1 MRRHCR
7 LSGPVALLFAALPIA
22 ASAQD
27 REIGSGFDCLI
38 QPTQVLKLGTPIPGL
53 LNEVLVDRG
62 SRVKKGDVIARLE
75 STVETASVA
84 LARARAENYS
94 SVEAARARLEFQAR
108 KADRMARLR
117 KTDNVAVSTADEA
130 ETGARVAESELREA
144 TVTSELAKLEQAR
157 AEEILRQRTILSPID
172 GVVVERKL
180 GPGEYAFD
188 QAHLVTLSQI
198 DPLRVE
204 TFLPLSQFGRIR
216 PGMTAEVE
224 PEDPVGGKYTA
235 TVTVVDHVFDPGS
248 GTIGVRLEL
257 PNPGDA
263 LPAGLKCQV
272 HFLRPS

>member
-1 MRRHCR
+1 
-7 LSGPVALLFAALPIA
+7 
-22 ASAQD
+22 
-27 REIGSGFDCLI
+27 
-38 QPTQVLKLGTPIPGL
+38 
-53 LNEVLVDRG
+53 
-62 SRVKKGDVIARLE
+62 
-75 STVETASVA
+75 
-84 LARARAENYS
+84 
-94 SVEAARARLEFQAR
+94 
-108 KADRMARLR
+108 MARLR

-130 ETGARVAESELREA
+130 ETSARVAESELREA
-144 TVTSELAKLEQAR
+144 QVTIELAKLDLAR
-157 AEEILRQRTILSPID
+157 AEEVLRQRTIRSPID

-188 QAHLVTLSQI
+188 QAHLVTVSQI

-257 PNPGDA
+257 PNPGNA

>member
-1 MRRHCR
+1 MKRHCR
-7 LSGPVALLFAALPIA
+7 VAGSVALLVVALPLA

-27 REIGSGFDCLI
+27 RDIGSGFDCLI

-62 SRVKKGDVIARLE
+62 AHVKKGDVIARLE

-84 LARARAENYS
+84 LARARAENQS
-94 SVEAARARLEFQAR
+94 SVEAARARLDFQAR

-130 ETGARVAESELREA
+130 ETSARVAESELREA
-144 TVTSELAKLEQAR
+144 QVTIELAKLDLAR
-157 AEEILRQRTILSPID
+157 AEEVLRQRTIRSPID

-188 QAHLVTLSQI
+188 QAHLVTVSQI

-257 PNPGDA
+257 PNPGNA

>member
-1 MRRHCR
+1 MRRYCR
-7 LSGPVALLFAALPIA
+7 IAGPVVLLVAALPVA

-27 REIGSGFDCLI
+27 HDIGSGFDCLI

-62 SRVKKGDVIARLE
+62 AHVKKGDVIARLE

-84 LARARAENYS
+84 LARARAENQS

-108 KADRMARLR
+108 KADRMVRLR

-130 ETGARVAESELREA
+130 ETAARVAESELREA
-144 TVTSELAKLEQAR
+144 QVNLDLAKLEQAR
-157 AEEILRQRTILSPID
+157 AEEVLRQRTIRSPVD

-188 QAHLVTLSQI
+188 QAHLVTVSQI

-204 TFLPLSQFGRIR
+204 VFLPLSQFGRIR

-257 PNPGDA
+257 ANPGDA

>member
-1 MRRHCR
+1 MNGHRNVG
-7 LSGPVALLFAALPIA
+7 LLALLVAALPIV
-22 ASAQD
+22 ASAQERD
-27 REIGSGFDCLI
+27 IGSAFDCLI

-62 SRVKKGDVIARLE
+62 DHLKKGDVIARLE

-84 LARARAENYS
+84 LAKARAENQS
-94 SVEAARARLEFQAR
+94 SVEAARARLDFQAR

-130 ETGARVAESELREA
+130 ETSARVAESELREA
-144 TVTSELAKLEQAR
+144 QVTIELAKLELAR
-157 AEEILRQRTILSPID
+157 AQEVLRQRTIRSPID

-188 QAHLVTLSQI
+188 QAHLGTVSQI

-204 TFLPLSQFGRIR
+204 AFLPLSQFGRIR
-216 PGMTAEVE
+216 PGMTAEIE

-235 TVTVVDHVFDPGS
+235 TVTVVDQVFDPGS

>member
-1 MRRHCR
+1 MNGHRSVG
-7 LSGPVALLFAALPIA
+7 LLALLVAALPIV

-27 REIGSGFDCLI
+27 RDIGSGFDCLI

-62 SRVKKGDVIARLE
+62 DHLKKGDVIARLE

-84 LARARAENYS
+84 LAKARAENQS
-94 SVEAARARLEFQAR
+94 SVEAARARLDFQAR

-130 ETGARVAESELREA
+130 ETSARVAESELREA
-144 TVTSELAKLEQAR
+144 NVTIELAKLELAR
-157 AEEILRQRTILSPID
+157 AQEVLRQRTIRSPID

-188 QAHLVTLSQI
+188 QAHLVTVSQI

-204 TFLPLSQFGRIR
+204 AFLPLSQFGRIR

-235 TVTVVDHVFDPGS
+235 TVTVVDQVFDPGS

-257 PNPGDA
+257 PNPGNA

>member
-1 MRRHCR
+1 MNGHRSVG
-7 LSGPVALLFAALPIA
+7 LLALLVAALPIV

-27 REIGSGFDCLI
+27 RDIGSGFDCLI

-62 SRVKKGDVIARLE
+62 DHVKKGDVIARLE

-84 LARARAENYS
+84 LAKARSENQS
-94 SVEAARARLEFQAR
+94 SVEAARARLDFQAR

-130 ETGARVAESELREA
+130 ETSARVAESELREA
-144 TVTSELAKLEQAR
+144 QVTIELAKLELAR
-157 AEEILRQRTILSPID
+157 AQEVLRQRTIRSPID

-204 TFLPLSQFGRIR
+204 AFLPLSQFGRIR
-216 PGMTAEVE
+216 PGMTADVE

-235 TVTVVDHVFDPGS
+235 TVTVVDQVFDPGS

-257 PNPGDA
+257 PNPGNA

>member
-1 MRRHCR
+1 MNGHRSVG
-7 LSGPVALLFAALPIA
+7 LLALVVAALPIV

-27 REIGSGFDCLI
+27 RDIGSGFDCLI

-62 SRVKKGDVIARLE
+62 DHLKKGDVIARLE

-84 LARARAENYS
+84 LARARAENQS
-94 SVEAARARLEFQAR
+94 SVEAARARLDFQAR

-130 ETGARVAESELREA
+130 ETSARVAESELREA
-144 TVTSELAKLEQAR
+144 QVTIELAKLELAR
-157 AEEILRQRTILSPID
+157 AEEVLRQRTIRSPID

-188 QAHLVTLSQI
+188 QAHLVTVSQI

-204 TFLPLSQFGRIR
+204 AFLPLSQFGRIR